1 MLEEPNAQD
10 RRQAILDVVA
20 TGEVRTQ
27 HQLQQALER
36 RGVVTTQATL
46 SRDLVRLG
54 VGKLRGRYC
63 PPESSTRSDA
73 SLDRVA
79 IDVRPAVLGFDP
91 CGPNLILVRTVPG
104 QAQSVG
110 VDIDAQNEPAI
121 AGTVAGDDTLFLA
134 TRDAS
139 DQAQALRS
147 LESWYGAPHRRP

>member
-1 MLEEPNAQD
+1 MLESKSAQK
-10 RRQAILDVVA
+10 RRQAILDAIA
-20 TGEVRTQ
+20 TEALRTQ
-27 HQLQQALER
+27 DQLRQELER
-36 RGVVTTQATL
+36 RGFTTTQATL

-54 VGKLRGRYC
+54 VGKARGVYC
-63 PPESSTRSDA
+63 LLGPASRSD
-73 SLDRVA
+73 LHTERA
-79 IDVRPAVLGFDP
+79 IDVRPAVLGFDR

>member
-1 MLEEPNAQD
+1 MLDDPNTGT
-10 RRQAILDVVA
+10 RRQAILDVIA
-20 TGEVRTQ
+20 RGDVRTQ
-27 HQLQQALER
+27 DQLRQELEE

-46 SRDLVRLG
+46 SRDLARLG
-54 VGKLRGRYC
+54 VDKIKGRYC
-63 PPESSTRSDA
+63 ASDTGPRSA
-73 SLDRVA
+73 PSAGRAA

-134 TRDAS
+134 TRDAA
-139 DQAQALRS
+139 DQARALRS
-147 LESWYGAPHRRP
+147 LASWYGAPHRRP